1 MNKLIEIK
9 KLTYYDLFNNFNIT
23 LPKDNL
29 IYLAGP
35 NNCGKTTLVRILNKR
50 LKSKFIININEEELD
65 QSNLIDYY
73 KEIECLIPNE
83 ISINNTLEEKI
94 LKYNTKVKVDKLIK
108 DLKLTKYKKT
118 NINNLDIK
126 NKIKLQLLLSLLK
139 KPTLLVIDNIM
150 SYFDKDEVEELN
162 NILKEYIKTYKVT
175 ILITTI
181 NLNNTINS
189 DYLIIMIDNNII
201 LEGKP
206 LEVLDKDNIINKVGL
221 DLPFMI
227 DLSSKLRDYNLI
239 EKIEIDKERLIDTL
253 WK

>member
-1 MNKLIEIK
+1 
-9 KLTYYDLFNNFNIT
+9 
-23 LPKDNL
+23 
-29 IYLAGP
+29 
-35 NNCGKTTLVRILNKR
+35 
-50 LKSKFIININEEELD
+50 
-65 QSNLIDYY
+65 
-73 KEIECLIPNE
+73 
-83 ISINNTLEEKI
+83 
-94 LKYNTKVKVDKLIK
+94 
-108 DLKLTKYKKT
+108 
-118 NINNLDIK
+118 
-126 NKIKLQLLLSLLK
+126 
-139 KPTLLVIDNIM
+139 M